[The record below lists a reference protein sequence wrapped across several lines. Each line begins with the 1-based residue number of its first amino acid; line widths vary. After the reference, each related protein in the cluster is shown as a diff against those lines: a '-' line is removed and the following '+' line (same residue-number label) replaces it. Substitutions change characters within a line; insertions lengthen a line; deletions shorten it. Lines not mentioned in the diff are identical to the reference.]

1 VPFTLM
7 TTLVT
12 VFGMSAISQDP
23 SGSTVVG
30 LLALVALAAVAASAT
45 ALSSRPSA
53 DTGIV
58 RVRVVSLRRRAAAV
72 GVVLACAPDAPGR
85 TRARAPDGLAVPA

>member
-1 VPFTLM
+1 MPFTLM

-12 VFGMSAISQDP
+12 VFGMSADA

-30 LLALVALAAVAASAT
+30 LLALVALAAVAVSAT

-85 TRARAPDGLAVPA
+85 TRARAPDEFAVPA